1 MTRITSPQIVSAIA
15 LVVALGSGGAY
26 AAGLAKNSVTS
37 KQIKNGA
44 IHAQDVKSGALTGA
58 QFKDGSLTGADVAA
72 GTLSK
77 VPSAASVDTVVH
89 VHKTMPIDPGTLV
102 PVFTRGPLSIG
113 LACLLAPPTVG
124 QLYLSTATDNT
135 AYDSDSYSSSRDS
148 DLDHTDPAAQVG
160 YAPNAGS
167 AGYSGV
173 RLVARAADGTTLD
186 ILGSVEATASGCSA
200 DLVVLG

>member
-1 MTRITSPQIVSAIA
+1 MTRLTSPHVVSALA

-44 IHAQDVKSGALTGA
+44 IQAQDVKGGTLTGA
-58 QFKDGSLTGADVAA
+58 QFADGSLTGADVAA
-72 GTLSK
+72 ATLSK

-89 VHKTMPIDPGTLV
+89 VHKTIPVDPGVLV
-102 PVFTRGPLSIG
+102 PVYARGPLSVG
-113 LACLLAPPTVG
+113 LACLLFPPQVA

-135 AYDSDSYSSSRDS
+135 AYDVDSYVSGRDM
-148 DLDHTDPAAQVG
+148 DLDHAEPPAQIGYAANGGSVG
-160 YAPNAGS
+160 YT
-167 AGYSGV
+167 GV
-173 RLVARAADGTTLD
+173 RLVARAADGTTLTV
-186 ILGSVEATASGCSA
+186 LGSVEAAASGCSA